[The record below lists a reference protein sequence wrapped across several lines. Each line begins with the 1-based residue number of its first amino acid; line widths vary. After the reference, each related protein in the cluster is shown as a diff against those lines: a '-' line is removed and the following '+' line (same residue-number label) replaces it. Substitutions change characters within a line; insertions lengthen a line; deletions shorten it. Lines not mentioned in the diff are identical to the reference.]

1 MIDCF
6 KAETEGEEGKKKMKK
21 HRGVETDGVK
31 RRPGVET
38 EGQTEAAGGERKEGP
53 VTERNKRM
61 KGARE

>member
-1 MIDCF
+1 
-6 KAETEGEEGKKKMKK
+6 MKK

>member
-6 KAETEGEEGKKKMKK
+6 KAEMEGAKKQ
-21 HRGVETDGVK
+21 RGVETDERDGVK
-31 RRPGVET
+31 RRPGEET
-38 EGQTEAAGGERKEGP
+38 ERQMEAASGERGEGP